1 MTNHA
6 AEARGWT
13 ERAWQRMSGD
23 DLDRPL
29 LRVDSQREQMLSTAQ
44 VHATLALADEQRTAN
59 LIAWLAMR
67 STDGIVAS
75 DTDVFLDVAA
85 RLGLTPTTPNQEQ

>member
-1 MTNHA
+1 MTDHA

-23 DLDRPL
+23 DPDRPL
-29 LRVDSQREQMLSTAQ
+29 LRVDVQREQMLSTAQ

-59 LIAWLAMR
+59 LIAWHLEFGGV
-67 STDGIVAS
+67 DS
-75 DTDVFLDVAA
+75 DELQA
-85 RLGLTPTTPNQEQ
+85 RLGLTPTTPNQEQNR